1 MLWLT
6 LRNAHIVSGLL
17 SSQENTLSCLIDHR
31 HVSQKKREEDRKLAT
46 QSESLTHPYT
56 HISFIIVSPDFQTT
70 MPQYFAII
78 GHNDNPIYE
87 AEFNAIPVNPKTPPT
102 QFPSELRELTPFI
115 AHAALDI
122 IEDMQWQMLPSNSPY
137 GSDNPGSSSSFSL
150 TGSGFLRSKSNA
162 NVDNCYLGRVDHFYG
177 LAVTAY
183 ITYSGV
189 KFVMVHGNPN
199 TMNISVSGMVGGST
213 GTATGAVGS
222 SSSVSSTAGDSASGH
237 NAVTNVTISVD
248 DSACKTFYQ
257 EVHEL
262 YIKTIMN
269 PFYSPDD
276 KITSPA
282 FDLKVRALARK
293 YLSR

>member
-1 MLWLT
+1 
-6 LRNAHIVSGLL
+6 
-17 SSQENTLSCLIDHR
+17 
-31 HVSQKKREEDRKLAT
+31 
-46 QSESLTHPYT
+46 
-56 HISFIIVSPDFQTT
+56 

-137 GSDNPGSSSSFSL
+137 GSDNSGSSSSFSL
-150 TGSGFLRSKSNA
+150 TGSGFLRSKSSS

-199 TMNISVSGMVGGST
+199 TMNISINGIIGGNIVGAGT
-213 GTATGAVGS
+213 GTAAGTVGS
-222 SSSVSSTAGDSASGH
+222 SGASSTVGDSASGH
-237 NAVTNVTISVD
+237 NSVTNVTISVD

-269 PFYSPDD
+269 PIYSPDD
-276 KITSPA
+276 KITSSA